1 MKIGKVE
8 KLLPNLKDK
17 KTDAIHIKNLDQA
30 LKSG

>member
-1 MKIGKVE
+1 MKIWKVE

-17 KTDAIHIKNLDQA
+17 KTDPIQIKNLYQA